1 MLKAVILHPSYFLT
15 TQNLAAI
22 AQYGDKIVF
31 ERHDNFQKQTYRS
44 RCTIATDQ
52 GKLNLSLPVKHQK
65 NIQQRY
71 SEVTS
76 EGVFDWNKQHLKS
89 ITTAY
94 RTSPYFEF
102 FEPEFKEL
110 FNSSA
115 VDLFEHNLK
124 ITKYLCDQFRIA
136 FPDRFTESYQKIEST
151 SEVLD
156 LRHLV
161 LCKGNT
167 EVIEEKGYPQVFEE
181 RTGFL
186 SNLSAID
193 LLFNLGPR
201 HGLDYLRQI
210 SISAPF

>member
-1 MLKAVILHPSYFLT
+1 MLKAVLLHPSYFIT
-15 TQNLAAI
+15 TQSLAAI

-31 ERHDNFQKQTYRS
+31 EKHDNFQKQTYRS
-44 RCTIATDQ
+44 RSSIATDQ
-52 GKLNLSLPVKHQK
+52 GKLNLSLPVKHEK
-65 NIQQRY
+65 NIRQY
-71 SEVTS
+71 SQVRS
-76 EGVFDWNKQHLKS
+76 EEVFDWNKQHLKS

-102 FEPEFKEL
+102 FEREFKEL
-110 FNSSA
+110 FASSA

-124 ITKYLCDQFRIA
+124 ITKYLCNQFRIV
-136 FPDRFTESYQKIEST
+136 FPNKFTESYHKKDSAP
-151 SEVLD
+151 EVLD

-161 LCKGNT
+161 LCKGT
-167 EVIEEKGYPQVFEE
+167 SIIVEEKGYPQVFEE

-201 HGLDYLRQI
+201 HGLDYLRQV

>member
-1 MLKAVILHPSYFLT
+1 MLKAVLLHPSYFLT
-15 TQNLAAI
+15 TQSLAAI

-31 ERHDNFQKQTYRS
+31 EKHDNFQKQTYRS
-44 RCTIATDQ
+44 RSSIATDQ
-52 GKLNLSLPVKHQK
+52 GKLNLSLPVKHEK
-65 NIQQRY
+65 NIRQY
-71 SEVTS
+71 SQVRS
-76 EGVFDWNKQHLKS
+76 EEVFDWNKQHLKS

-102 FEPEFKEL
+102 FEREFKEL
-110 FNSSA
+110 FASSA

-124 ITKYLCDQFRIA
+124 ITKYLCNQFRIV
-136 FPDRFTESYQKIEST
+136 FPNKFTESYHKKDSAP
-151 SEVLD
+151 EVLD

-161 LCKGNT
+161 LCKGT
-167 EVIEEKGYPQVFEE
+167 SIIVEEKGYPQVFEE

-186 SNLSAID
+186 GNLSAID

-201 HGLDYLRQI
+201 HGLDYLRQV

>member
-1 MLKAVILHPSYFLT
+1 MLKAVLLHPSYFLT
-15 TQNLAAI
+15 TQSLAAI
-22 AQYGDKIVF
+22 VQYGDKIVF
-31 ERHDNFQKQTYRS
+31 EKHDNFQKQTYRS
-44 RCTIATDQ
+44 RCAIATDQ

-65 NIQQRY
+65 NIRQRY
-71 SEVTS
+71 SEVKS
-76 EGVFDWNKQHLKS
+76 EAVFDWNKQHLKS

-102 FEPEFKEL
+102 FEREFKEL
-110 FNSSA
+110 FQSSA

-136 FPDRFTESYQKIEST
+136 FPDKFTESYHNIDST

-156 LRHLV
+156 LRYFV
-161 LCKGNT
+161 LCKGNSG
-167 EVIEEKGYPQVFEE
+167 VIEEKRYPQVFEE

-201 HGLDYLRQI
+201 HGLDYLKQI
-210 SISAPF
+210 PISAPF

>member
-1 MLKAVILHPSYFLT
+1 MLKAVLLHPSYFLT
-15 TQNLAAI
+15 TQSLAAI

-31 ERHDNFQKQTYRS
+31 EKHDNFQKQTYRS
-44 RCTIATDQ
+44 RCAIATDQ

-65 NIQQRY
+65 NIRQRY
-71 SEVTS
+71 SEVKS
-76 EGVFDWNKQHLKS
+76 EAVFDWNKQHLKS

-102 FEPEFKEL
+102 FEREFKEL
-110 FNSSA
+110 FQSSSI
-115 VDLFEHNLK
+115 DLFDHNLK

-136 FPDRFTESYQKIEST
+136 FPDQFTQSYHKIEST
-151 SEVLD
+151 PEVLD
-156 LRHLV
+156 LRHLI
-161 LCKGNT
+161 LCKGAT
-167 EVIEEKGYPQVFEE
+167 GVIEEKGYPQVFEE

-201 HGLDYLRQI
+201 HGLDYLRQV

>member
-1 MLKAVILHPSYFLT
+1 MLKAVILHPSYLLT
-15 TQNLAAI
+15 IQSLAAI

-31 ERHDNFQKQTYRS
+31 EKHDNFQKQTYRS
-44 RCTIATDQ
+44 RCIIATDQ

-65 NIQQRY
+65 NIRKRY
-71 SEVTS
+71 NEVTS

-102 FEPEFKEL
+102 FEPEFEEL
-110 FNSSA
+110 FASST
-115 VDLFEHNLK
+115 VDLFEYNIK
-124 ITKYLCDQFRIA
+124 ITKYLCDQFRIL
-136 FPDRFTESYQKIEST
+136 FPDRFTESYQKIYST
-151 SEVLD
+151 PEVLD

-161 LCKGNT
+161 LCKGSSIL
-167 EVIEEKGYPQVFEE
+167 VEEKGYPQVFEE

-201 HGLDYLRQI
+201 HGLDYLKKVTI
-210 SISAPF
+210 SVPF

>member
-1 MLKAVILHPSYFLT
+1 MLKAVILHPSYLIT
-15 TQNLAAI
+15 IQSLAAI

-31 ERHDNFQKQTYRS
+31 EKHDNFQKQTYRS
-44 RCTIATDQ
+44 RCVIATDQ

-65 NIQQRY
+65 NIRQRY
-71 SEVTS
+71 KEVKS

-102 FEPEFKEL
+102 FEREFKEL
-110 FNSSA
+110 FASST
-115 VDLFEHNLK
+115 VDLFEHNIK
-124 ITKYLCDQFRIA
+124 ITKYLCDQFRIV
-136 FPDRFTESYQKIEST
+136 FPDRFTESYQKIYST
-151 SEVLD
+151 PEVLD
-156 LRHLV
+156 LRHLI
-161 LCKGNT
+161 LCKGSS
-167 EVIEEKGYPQVFEE
+167 IRLEEKEYPQVFEE

-201 HGLDYLRQI
+201 HGLDHLKKVT
-210 SISAPF
+210 ISAPF

>member
-1 MLKAVILHPSYFLT
+1 MLKAVILHPSYLLT
-15 TQNLAAI
+15 IQSLAAI

-31 ERHDNFQKQTYRS
+31 EKHDNFQKQTYRS
-44 RCTIATDQ
+44 RCIIATDQ

-65 NIQQRY
+65 NIRQRY
-71 SEVTS
+71 NEVKS

-110 FNSSA
+110 FASSII
-115 VDLFEHNLK
+115 DLFEHNIK
-124 ITKYLCDQFRIA
+124 ITKFLCDQFRMV
-136 FPDRFTESYQKIEST
+136 FPNRFTESYQKIYST
-151 SEVLD
+151 PEVLD

-161 LCKGNT
+161 LCKGSSIL
-167 EVIEEKGYPQVFEE
+167 VEEKGYPQVFEE

-201 HGLDYLRQI
+201 HGLDYLKKVTI
-210 SISAPF
+210 SVPF